1 MAAIFTV
8 AQLAAAEKWSIMVE
22 DVRSAYLNAKMP
34 LDKPDKILHMLIT

>member
-8 AQLAAAEKWSIMVE
+8 AQLAAAEKRSVMVE